1 MSQEEFDKDSFV
13 SVFIKATLGILT
25 VCFTVGWAL
34 AAIFAPIGV
43 VWLVLTH

>member
-1 MSQEEFDKDSFV
+1 MSQEEFKDNFV
-13 SVFIKATLGILT
+13 SVFMKATMGILT